1 MSIVDCLRWQTF
13 STVQDESWSTEAKSG
28 VPRYD
33 GDVAKLAE
41 YQFRVRLRQ
50 AREKAMDESELQK
63 LGPLALRLVDG
74 LRGPALQVA
83 RGLPVDQLAK
93 EEGTSILL
101 KALQATLQPRSKQEA
116 RDLYQ
121 VGAQSGGVL
130 SRQTGESIP
139 SYVLRR
145 KAWYNL
151 MLDMDASLKL
161 PEGILAEQTLQNSG
175 LSADYQLLVRAAI
188 QGEMTMER
196 LCEELVAQRS
206 RIHERESRSGKGHYN
221 KSYKGYH
228 GKGYGGKDRR
238 PWSRA
243 YHAQGPEEY
252 YECEEWDANSQSLG
266 GYEEYDNE
274 DTAYVMDEDDLICSA
289 YNSMLED
296 GFDETDYE
304 AAEYAA
310 EVLQAE
316 AEAYFL
322 RSKAG
327 QSGHHGFGGGAARQF
342 QVQGHLTME
351 ERKARVQ
358 QLKSKTQ
365 CRRCGQTGH
374 WANDPQCPKSF
385 RKGKGKGSSPTSS
398 GSTSTSASPKSGK
411 GSKSGKSDK
420 SRTVYFTINE
430 YEAENDIDP
439 EVHMVVKEETADAE
453 YKDAYQERWNEVYPG
468 HPLFTMEDRDRLQ
481 RWLWK
486 ATRGLPHIPPMASSP
501 APPSYGPLSTPTT
514 ETCHRKNTTRQ
525 GSNGYVKILK
535 CKDCHKIL
543 EQEKVKDGKMDVDDV
558 KSGKKHGECDHAQ
571 KDWRGSTGTT
581 WQWQCKDCGHLE
593 KGDRAGKAKGKG
605 IDPSASSSSATSGEA
620 DVVIELFNM
629 TVQLQK
635 EIGGELTVEQLDR
648 VYEKCRLTAQ
658 GRRQLPESPVKKS
671 SSPAKS
677 SDSPSK
683 VDVEKYHDK
692 TFEYGVH
699 EGHTFQWV
707 YKCEKTY
714 VKSMVTKFK
723 NDTIKDPCL
732 KAFAAYCMA
741 RDGKSSDTAYMVQ
754 QESEDDEA
762 TELYV
767 ILDTGCNNTCHGSE
781 WMVKYMKP
789 EASPRWN

>member
-13 STVQDESWSTEAKSG
+13 SAVQDESWSMEAKSD

-41 YQFRVRLRQ
+41 YQFRVRLGQ
-50 AREKAMDESELQK
+50 AREKAMDESELKK

-93 EEGTSILL
+93 DEGTSILL
-101 KALQATLQPRSKQEA
+101 KALQTTLQPRSKQEA

-130 SRQTGESIP
+130 SRQTGESIPSCP

-175 LSADYQLLVRAAI
+175 LSADYQLLIRAAI

-196 LCEELVAQRS
+196 VCEELVAQHS
-206 RIHERESRSGKGHYN
+206 RIHERETKSGKGHYS

-252 YECEEWDANSQSLG
+252 YECEETPIPSRLVAMRSTTMRTLPMSWTKMTSISLP
-266 GYEEYDNE
+266 
-274 DTAYVMDEDDLICSA
+274 TTVCWKMV
-289 YNSMLED
+289 SMRL
-296 GFDETDYE
+296 TMS
-304 AAEYAA
+304 EYAA

-374 WANDPQCPKSF
+374 WANDPQCPQLL
-385 RKGKGKGSSPTSS
+385 
-398 GSTSTSASPKSGK
+398 
-411 GSKSGKSDK
+411 
-420 SRTVYFTINE
+420 
-430 YEAENDIDP
+430 
-439 EVHMVVKEETADAE
+439 
-453 YKDAYQERWNEVYPG
+453 QERKRKRQ
-468 HPLFTMEDRDRLQ
+468 FTYL
-481 RWLWK
+481 
-486 ATRGLPHIPPMASSP
+486 I
-501 APPSYGPLSTPTT
+501 
-514 ETCHRKNTTRQ
+514 
-525 GSNGYVKILK
+525 
-535 CKDCHKIL
+535 
-543 EQEKVKDGKMDVDDV
+543 
-558 KSGKKHGECDHAQ
+558 
-571 KDWRGSTGTT
+571 
-581 WQWQCKDCGHLE
+581 
-593 KGDRAGKAKGKG
+593 G
-605 IDPSASSSSATSGEA
+605 IDIYLSITQ
-620 DVVIELFNM
+620 VW
-629 TVQLQK
+629 Q
-635 EIGGELTVEQLDR
+635 
-648 VYEKCRLTAQ
+648 RLEEWQ
-658 GRRQLPESPVKKS
+658 VRQVSHGLL
-671 SSPAKS
+671 
-677 SDSPSK
+677 
-683 VDVEKYHDK
+683 HD
-692 TFEYGVH
+692 
-699 EGHTFQWV
+699 Q
-707 YKCEKTY
+707 
-714 VKSMVTKFK
+714 
-723 NDTIKDPCL
+723 
-732 KAFAAYCMA
+732 
-741 RDGKSSDTAYMVQ
+741 
-754 QESEDDEA
+754 
-762 TELYV
+762 
-767 ILDTGCNNTCHGSE
+767 
-781 WMVKYMKP
+781 
-789 EASPRWN
+789 